1 MSLCATCGYRHS
13 KEYSCDP
20 ATRHQQIVDI
30 LKQIIADPDAAR
42 MKSWQRLEEMGLK
55 SELVH

>member
-1 MSLCATCGYRHS
+1 MALCLKCSVHHS
-13 KEYSCDP
+13 KDYSCDP